1 MNPLVGEWVDKARK
15 DWVSLE
21 ILLETRNSD
30 TAETVCF
37 LAQQCIEKLMKGLL
51 VQKKIRPPK
60 SHNLIELQFLLE
72 SHYPI
77 SAEEELEELSIW
89 AVEARYPGVIPTWD
103 QACSAA
109 ESCRKLRTALL
120 PHFEV

>member
-1 MNPLVGEWVDKARK
+1 VNPLVEEWREKARK

-21 ILLETRNSD
+21 ILVETQNPD
-30 TAETVCF
+30 TAEAICF

-72 SHYPI
+72 PHYPI
-77 SAEEELEELSIW
+77 KAEDELEELTIW
-89 AVEARYPGVIPTWD
+89 AVESRYPGVIPTWA

-109 ESCRKLRTALL
+109 ESCKQLRIALL
-120 PHFEV
+120 PFFES